1 MPGGGQGTAL
11 GARRNGC
18 SVPNCLPLMEW
29 KGQCSLSVMGRKPA
43 MRSKSART
51 QMALIARTREKG
63 KIAHSEWPKIVSR
76 YSNGETI
83 ASIGRGYG
91 CTAPAI
97 RYIIKRSGMLKG
109 EVSRER
115 RPAAFKSASRSRT
128 SRTGSTVDKMART
141 LLQAADIPLSAP
153 SRGRAAGK
161 DVLGAELRKR
171 VSGDLASFL
180 VALDHVVGGGSVESL
195 TELQEATDRLMRSVA
210 RTRMEIERLLGR
222 SGSAAA
228 N

>member
-1 MPGGGQGTAL
+1 
-11 GARRNGC
+11 
-18 SVPNCLPLMEW
+18 
-29 KGQCSLSVMGRKPA
+29 
-43 MRSKSART
+43 
-51 QMALIARTREKG
+51 MALIARTREKG

-76 YSNGETI
+76 YSSGETI

-109 EVSRER
+109 EVGRER
-115 RPAAFKSASRSRT
+115 GPAASKSASRSRT
-128 SRTGSTVDKMART
+128 NRTSGAVDTMTRT
-141 LLQAADIPLSAP
+141 LLHAADAPPGVP
-153 SRGRAAGK
+153 SRGGMAGK

-171 VSGDLASFL
+171 VSGDLANFL
-180 VALDHVVGGGSVESL
+180 VALDHVVDGSSVESL
-195 TELQEATDRLMRSVA
+195 TDLQEATDRLMRSVA

-222 SGSAAA
+222 NGSSPA